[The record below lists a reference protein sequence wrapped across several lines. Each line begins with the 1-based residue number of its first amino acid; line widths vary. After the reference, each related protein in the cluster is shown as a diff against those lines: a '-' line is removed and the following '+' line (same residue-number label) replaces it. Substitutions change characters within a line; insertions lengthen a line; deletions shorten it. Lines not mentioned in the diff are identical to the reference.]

1 MIIVPS
7 GCLSANDVSQAL
19 FLHNSLR
26 SGREGTERDGSS
38 TGARARVDGGDGDHR
53 SGAASDPQDRL
64 SSDFYSAS
72 CPNVESIVTTTMNRL
87 SSENNVVPIGMLR
100 LLRGGDSRSINT
112 NSNFSLIEL
121 FSFAQGCDASILLTG
136 PSTERAAMDNLDFP
150 QNPSTPWTSSRK
162 QWRNRARESS
172 RVPTSSRWAPATRSP
187 MSPNFHD
194 LHDYLSFAG
203 EYLALTGS
211 KLDSADM
218 LACGIATHFVP
229 SKDVPELEKTLLNL
243 QPESSIQEAIQG
255 FAKMPEAEASSVM
268 KRMTWINNCFSKDRV
283 EEIIESLASTNDEWC
298 KETARSLRRLLPIA
312 LKQALASI
320 RQGRTQSLKK
330 CLEREQ
336 RITLNCLR
344 SLVSD
349 DLYEGIRA
357 VVVDKDR
364 APKWNPSTLAE
375 VTDDMV
381 EMILNTYTAREQ
393 IQLPLEDEER
403 WSGKYSASNSRH
415 FLV

>member
-1 MIIVPS
+1 MFGAERASERISIIMGMPDENQMEEVLVDAHDRVRVMTLNRPQVLN
-7 GCLSANDVSQAL
+7 CLNLSVVSRLAEL
-19 FLHNSLR
+19 F
-26 SGREGTERDGSS
+26 EQWERDESVELIIIKAAGKVFS
-38 TGARARVDGGDGDHR
+38 AGGDLRMFYDHR
-53 SGAASDPQDRL
+53 KDESWKEVVYKKYWLDYHLYSYRKTRVAIWHGLVVGGGAGFTFPSTFRIVTENAAFSTPEVAVGFHTDC
-64 SSDFYSAS
+64 SAS
-72 CPNVESIVTTTMNRL
+72 YFLPRL
-87 SSENNVVPIGMLR
+87 PGHL
-100 LLRGGDSRSINT
+100 
-112 NSNFSLIEL
+112 
-121 FSFAQGCDASILLTG
+121 
-136 PSTERAAMDNLDFP
+136 
-150 QNPSTPWTSSRK
+150 
-162 QWRNRARESS
+162 
-172 RVPTSSRWAPATRSP
+172 
-187 MSPNFHD
+187 
-194 LHDYLSFAG
+194 G

-211 KLDSADM
+211 KLDCADM

-268 KRMTWINNCFSKDRV
+268 KRMTWINSCFSKDRV

-298 KETARSLRRLLPIA
+298 KETARSLRRLSPIA

-393 IQLPLEDEER
+393 IQLPLEGEER
-403 WSGKYSASNSRH
+403 WSGKYLA
-415 FLV
+415 

>member
-1 MIIVPS
+1 
-7 GCLSANDVSQAL
+7 
-19 FLHNSLR
+19 
-26 SGREGTERDGSS
+26 
-38 TGARARVDGGDGDHR
+38 
-53 SGAASDPQDRL
+53 
-64 SSDFYSAS
+64 
-72 CPNVESIVTTTMNRL
+72 MNRL

-100 LLRGGDSRSINT
+100 LLRGGMRRLDPSHRPVNGESCDGQPG
-112 NSNFSLIEL
+112 FPPE
-121 FSFAQGCDASILLTG
+121 SFD
-136 PSTERAAMDNLDFP
+136 AMDELKK
-150 QNPSTPWTSSRK
+150 TME
-162 QWRNRARESS
+162 ESCP
-172 RVPTSSRWAPATRSP
+172 RVVSCADILEMGTR
-187 MSPNFHD
+187 D
-194 LHDYLSFAG
+194 A
-203 EYLALTGS
+203 
-211 KLDSADM
+211 
-218 LACGIATHFVP
+218 
-229 SKDVPELEKTLLNL
+229 DVPELEKTLLNL

-268 KRMTWINNCFSKDRV
+268 KRQNFPRWNFTMTWINNCFSKDRV

-403 WSGKYSASNSRH
+403 LGEETLEDARNQNHFDGRSACISAVISEWWRMS
-415 FLV
+415 LAAIRLQSLDGW